1 MRGVVLLNRRIDR
14 YNTDCLKYDAVEN
27 VFGTRDVIPLWVADM
42 DIPAPKAV
50 RKALIRRVRHP
61 VYGYS
66 LHNKCFYES
75 IIKWLEQRFDY
86 HVEKEWITCTPG
98 IVPAINIAIM
108 ALSEPGD
115 EIIIQPPVYPPF
127 FSAVTDQHRTLVS
140 NPLKEKEG
148 RYEMDFEDLESKISK
163 KTRMLILCNPHNPV
177 GRVFTRKELSRLGDI
192 CRKNNIIIV
201 SDEIHADIVYKP
213 NKHIPIASIDK
224 KYADIT
230 ITCMAPS
237 KTFNIAGFATSEI
250 IIENEEVRREFRR
263 ITQILHICNGNILGD
278 AALIASYRHGRQWL
292 KELMELLEH
301 NIDFVIS
308 FARDYIPSLKILRP
322 ESTFL
327 LWLDCREWGLSQKEL
342 NDFFIH
348 EAKLGLNDGK
358 SFGDCGEGF
367 MRMNI
372 GTCTCTLKKAMK
384 QLQTAAEKR
393 GLI

>member
-50 RKALIRRVRHP
+50 QKALIRRVRHP

-75 IIKWLEQRFDY
+75 IIKWLEQRFYY

-98 IVPAINIAIM
+98 IVPAINIAVM
-108 ALSEPGD
+108 ALSKPGD

-127 FSAVTDQHRTLVS
+127 FSAVTQQERTLVT
-140 NPLKEKEG
+140 NPLKENEG
-148 RYEMDFEDLESKISK
+148 FYEIDFEDLEKKISE
-163 KTRMLILCNPHNPV
+163 KTRILILCNPHNPV
-177 GRVFTRKELSRLGDI
+177 GRVFTREELSHLGDI
-192 CRKNNIIIV
+192 CLKNNVIIV

-213 NKHIPIASIDK
+213 NEHIPIASIDK
-224 KYADIT
+224 KYAGIT

-250 IIENEEVRREFRR
+250 IISNPEIRKKFRH
-263 ITQILHICNGNILGD
+263 ITETLHICNGNILGD
-278 AALIASYRHGRQWL
+278 EALIASYQHGEKWL
-292 KELMELLEH
+292 IKLLKLLEH

-308 FARDYIPSLKILRP
+308 YAQELIPTLKIRRP

-327 LWLDCREWGLSQKEL
+327 LWLDCREWGLSREAL
-342 NDFFIH
+342 NEFFIR
-348 EAKLGLNDGK
+348 EARLGLNDGGT
-358 SFGDCGEGF
+358 FGECGSGF